1 MNKQEASQ
9 TFQKELLEKVR
20 ETVFVSSNTSTILL
34 EEYAKLK
41 NEALRHVSFA
51 YLQSEFQLSFPDY
64 KTLLDKSEAFTL
76 MEVHIINTLLSSMK
90 PKDLEGITTLS
101 YTSIID
107 LLMRLGDEYNNQIQP
122 VTDSIQRKINIM
134 SGGRHFKSSN
144 LQIIQ

>member
-1 MNKQEASQ
+1 MNKQQANQ
-9 TFQKELLEKVR
+9 AFQQELFDKVR
-20 ETVFVSSNTSTILL
+20 ETLFEGNLINQ
-34 EEYAKLK
+34 EYVHLK

-51 YLQSEFQLSFPDY
+51 YLQGEFQLSFPDY

-90 PKDLEGITTLS
+90 PKDLEGITHYS
-101 YTSIID
+101 YPSIIGI
-107 LLMRLGDEYNNQIQP
+107 LMEMGDEYNKQVAP
-122 VTDSIQRKINIM
+122 LTESIQRKINIM